1 MIEASSSANRFK
13 ESDKLTLIT
22 NKGQMVRTRAKEIRE
37 TGRNTMGV
45 KLMDLSKGEKLQA
58 IAPVVRPRGKRSPN
72 RGRISGEIIKRFRK
86 SCRHRPVAGHTLGT
100 ALYRTERP
108 TGPWLQSRHA
118 RLLAAGFHRLITA
131 THAVRRCSSCLT
143 HRLRGGRGDSRLA
156 RCGSSRLGFAG
167 TGDQHQGENRK
178 HRTKYDCFFHSVNC
192 LFTKRFGAGHI
203 ARRI

>member
-13 ESDKLTLIT
+13 ESDKLTLIP

-45 KLMDLSKGEKLQA
+45 KLQA

-72 RGRISGEIIKRFRK
+72 RGRISGEIIERFRK
-86 SCRHRPVAGHTLGT
+86 SCRHRPVAGHTFGT
-100 ALYRTERP
+100 ALYRSERP
-108 TGPWLQSRHA
+108 TGPWLKSRHA
-118 RLLAAGFHRLITA
+118 RLLGAGFRRLIAA

-178 HRTKYDCFFHSVNC
+178 YRTKYDCFFHSVNC